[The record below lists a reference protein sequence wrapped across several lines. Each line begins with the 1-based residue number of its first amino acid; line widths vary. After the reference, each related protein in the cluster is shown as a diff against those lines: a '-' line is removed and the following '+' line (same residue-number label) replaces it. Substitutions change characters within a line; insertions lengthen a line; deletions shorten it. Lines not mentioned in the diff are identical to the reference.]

1 MGGGGRRSFPTIDIS
16 PNDSDVDIVS
26 APKPPPV
33 ARNTD
38 GPSMVAFPLTKTT
51 AERKFWSGAPAA
63 TESEVEVDL
72 AESPPLPRRRAR
84 SILSK
89 VLFLAIFSVALTL
102 LACEVS
108 IAFKIPWLDP
118 RPALVGVKRFAI
130 EKISHLRAH

>member
-1 MGGGGRRSFPTIDIS
+1 MGGGGRRSFPTIDVS

-33 ARNTD
+33 ARSTD
-38 GPSMVAFPLTKTT
+38 GPSMVAFPLTKPT

-63 TESEVEVDL
+63 SESEVEVDL
-72 AESPPLPRRRAR
+72 VESLPPPRRRAR

-89 VLFLAIFSVALTL
+89 VIFLAIFSVALTL

-118 RPALVGVKRFAI
+118 RPTLVGIKRFAT
-130 EKISHLRAH
+130 EKVAHLRGH